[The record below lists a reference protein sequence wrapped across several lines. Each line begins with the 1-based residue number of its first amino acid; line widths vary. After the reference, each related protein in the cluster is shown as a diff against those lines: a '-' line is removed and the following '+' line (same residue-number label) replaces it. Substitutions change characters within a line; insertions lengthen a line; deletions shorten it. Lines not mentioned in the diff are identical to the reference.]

1 MKKEIDLR
9 KSEWCTE
16 SAVICSYLCRD
27 YEQIT
32 TWNQLIP
39 MTQMISDDFIGLHD
53 GEEYCD
59 ADLIYEHN
67 MHCVL
72 YKDVSYVRNK
82 VSKLVDYIKKEEAKL
97 EVVDGH
103 LYRLTVENLYEHKE
117 LRDALINEQ
126 IHHVSTHAYV
136 WMEKGDGGQ
145 VWSFVDDE
153 DKGGYVADFCNNYFQ
168 DPTPKGLIKKM
179 YSESGWNV
187 EPNIVFEA

>member
-9 KSEWCTE
+9 KNEWCTE
-16 SAVICSYLCRD
+16 SAIICCYLGRD

-39 MTQMISDDFIGLHD
+39 MTQEIGDKLLGLHG

-67 MHCVL
+67 LGAVL
-72 YKDVSYVRNK
+72 YKDISYVRNK
-82 VSKLVDYIKKEEAKL
+82 VSKLVDYIKKEEA
-97 EVVDGH
+97 EVIDGH
-103 LYRLTVENLYEHKE
+103 LYELTVENLYEHKE
-117 LRDALINEQ
+117 LRDALVNEQ

-145 VWSFVDDE
+145 VWSFVDDK
-153 DKGGYVADFCNNYFQ
+153 DKGGYVSDFCNNYFQ
-168 DPTPKGLIKKM
+168 APTPKGLIKKM

>member
-9 KSEWCTE
+9 KNEWCTE
-16 SAVICSYLCRD
+16 SAIICCYLDRD

-39 MTQMISDDFIGLHD
+39 MIQKISDDFIGLHD

-67 MHCVL
+67 MHCML

-82 VSKLVDYIKKEEAKL
+82 VNKLVDYIKKEQAK
-97 EVVDGH
+97 VIDGH
-103 LYRLTVENLYEHKE
+103 LYKLTVENLYEHKE

-136 WMEKGDGGQ
+136 WMEKGNGGP
-145 VWSFVDDE
+145 VWSFV
-153 DKGGYVADFCNNYFQ
+153 
-168 DPTPKGLIKKM
+168 
-179 YSESGWNV
+179 
-187 EPNIVFEA
+187 